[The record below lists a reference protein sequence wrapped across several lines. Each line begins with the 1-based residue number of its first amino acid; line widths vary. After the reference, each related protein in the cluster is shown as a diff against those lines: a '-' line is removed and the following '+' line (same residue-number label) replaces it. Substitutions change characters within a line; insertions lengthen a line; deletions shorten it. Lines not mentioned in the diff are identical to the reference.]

1 MNIPFKKFQA
11 TGNDFIM
18 IDCLDTSEFE
28 LTTPQITQLCDRRFG
43 IGADG
48 VICLY
53 DHDDFDFEMRYFNS
67 DGSRSFCG
75 NGARCAVQFAKM
87 LNCFKKRAHF
97 LAVDGV
103 HSAQID
109 NGIIALQMAA
119 VSVIKSTKNAFTLNT
134 GSPHYVQFVKE
145 LTTWNIVEFGRKIR
159 YSDPYKSDGIN
170 VNLVER
176 IQEDQLE
183 MLTYERGVE
192 DETFS
197 CGTGATAAAL
207 AHFYEQK
214 LNGQQRVGI
223 KVKGGKLAVEA
234 NCDESR
240 FNDIFLIGPAKEVF
254 YGSIAI

>member
-1 MNIPFKKFQA
+1 MNIHFKKFQA

-18 IDCLDTSEFE
+18 IDCLDTGNFK
-28 LTTPQITQLCDRRFG
+28 LTTPQITQLCDRQFG

-53 DHDDFDFEMRYFNS
+53 DHSDFDFEMRYFNS

-87 LNCFKKRAHF
+87 LNCFEKRAHF
-97 LAVDGV
+97 LAVDGP
-103 HSAQID
+103 HSAQVD
-109 NGIIALQMAA
+109 NGVIALEMGA
-119 VSVIKSTKNAFTLNT
+119 VSVIKSTINAFTLNT
-134 GSPHYVQFVKE
+134 GSPHYVQFVDD
-145 LTTWNIVEFGRKIR
+145 LATWDIVEFGRKIR
-159 YSDPYKSDGIN
+159 YSAPYESDGIN

-176 IQEDQLE
+176 IQDEQLK

-207 AHFYEQK
+207 AHFYERK
-214 LNGQQRVGI
+214 LNGQQRTGI
-223 KVKGGKLAVEA
+223 KVKGGELAVQA
-234 NCDESR
+234 HCDEGR
-240 FNDIFLIGPAKEVF
+240 FDEIFLIGPAKEVF
-254 YGSIAI
+254 YGSITI